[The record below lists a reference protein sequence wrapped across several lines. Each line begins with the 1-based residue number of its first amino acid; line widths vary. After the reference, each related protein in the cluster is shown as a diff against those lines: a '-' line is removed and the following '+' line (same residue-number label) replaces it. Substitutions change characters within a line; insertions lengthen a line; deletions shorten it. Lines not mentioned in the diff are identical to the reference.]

1 MTFSKFVMIDVF
13 MFLLDYSLD
22 ELMFNYMILSVHCY
36 L

>member
-22 ELMFNYMILSVHCY
+22 VLMFNYMILSVHCY
-36 L
+36 